1 MSISFSDELIK
12 TFDYLLSQF
21 GIAVDWT
28 SENVLPYLQT
38 LAEKLVRF
46 EINTSIMGLVVGVVV
61 LTVGVWIFVK
71 DIKDWDSGVF
81 ILSVILIVVAGIVCC
96 CQVYDIIKCVSFPE
110 LYVFEYIKHALN
122 T

>member
-21 GIAVDWT
+21 GITVDWT
-28 SENVLPYLQT
+28 GENVIPYLQT

-46 EINTSIMGLVVGVVV
+46 EINTSIMGLVVGVIV

-81 ILSVILIVVAGIVCC
+81 ILGVILIIVAGIVCC

>member
-28 SENVLPYLQT
+28 SENVIPYLQT

-46 EINTSIMGLVVGVVV
+46 EINTSIMCLVVGVVV

-81 ILSVILIVVAGIVCC
+81 ILGVILIIVAGIVCC

>member
-28 SENVLPYLQT
+28 DENVIPYLQT

-81 ILSVILIVVAGIVCC
+81 ILGAILIIVAGIVCC

-110 LYVFEYIKHALN
+110 LYVFEYIKHALH

>member
-28 SENVLPYLQT
+28 SENVIPYLQT

-81 ILSVILIVVAGIVCC
+81 ILGVILIIVAGIVCC

>member
-28 SENVLPYLQT
+28 GENVIPYLQT

-81 ILSVILIVVAGIVCC
+81 ILGVILIIVAGIVCC

>member
-28 SENVLPYLQT
+28 DENVIPYLQT

-46 EINTSIMGLVVGVVV
+46 EINTSIMWLVIGVVV
-61 LTVGVWIFVK
+61 LIVGVWIFVK

-81 ILSVILIVVAGIVCC
+81 ILGAILIIVAGIVCC

>member
-28 SENVLPYLQT
+28 NENVLPYLQT

-81 ILSVILIVVAGIVCC
+81 ILGAILIIVAGIVCC

>member
-81 ILSVILIVVAGIVCC
+81 ILGVILIIVAGIVCC

-110 LYVFEYIKHALN
+110 LYVFEYIELVLH

>member
-1 MSISFSDELIK
+1 MSITFSDELIK

-28 SENVLPYLQT
+28 NENVLPYLQT

-81 ILSVILIVVAGIVCC
+81 ILGVILIIVAGIVCC

>member
-46 EINTSIMGLVVGVVV
+46 EINTSIMWLVVGVVV

-71 DIKDWDSGVF
+71 DIKDWDSGV
-81 ILSVILIVVAGIVCC
+81 VILGAILIIVAGIVCC
-96 CQVYDIIKCVSFPE
+96 WQVYDIIKCVSFPE

>member
-81 ILSVILIVVAGIVCC
+81 ILGVILIIVAGIVCC

-110 LYVFEYIKHALN
+110 LYVFEYIKLALK

>member
-28 SENVLPYLQT
+28 NENVLPYLQT

-46 EINTSIMGLVVGVVV
+46 EINTSIMWLVVGVVV

-81 ILSVILIVVAGIVCC
+81 ILGAILIIVAGIVCC

>member
-28 SENVLPYLQT
+28 NENVLPYLQT

-71 DIKDWDSGVF
+71 DIKGWDSGVF
-81 ILSVILIVVAGIVCC
+81 ILGAILIIVAGIVCC

>member
-81 ILSVILIVVAGIVCC
+81 ILGVIVIIVAGIVCC

>member
-28 SENVLPYLQT
+28 DENVIPYLQT

-46 EINTSIMGLVVGVVV
+46 EINTSIMWLVVGVVV

-81 ILSVILIVVAGIVCC
+81 ILGAILIIVAGIVCC

>member
-28 SENVLPYLQT
+28 NENVLPYLQT

-81 ILSVILIVVAGIVCC
+81 ILGVIVIIVAGIVCC

>member
-81 ILSVILIVVAGIVCC
+81 ILGVILIIVAGIVCC

>member
-28 SENVLPYLQT
+28 NENVLPYLQT

-46 EINTSIMGLVVGVVV
+46 EINTSIMGLVVGVVI

-81 ILSVILIVVAGIVCC
+81 ILGAILIIVAGIVCC

>member
-1 MSISFSDELIK
+1 MSISVSDELIK

-46 EINTSIMGLVVGVVV
+46 EINTSIMWLVVGVVV

-81 ILSVILIVVAGIVCC
+81 ILGVILIIVAGIVCC

>member
-28 SENVLPYLQT
+28 DENVIPYLQT

-81 ILSVILIVVAGIVCC
+81 ILGVILIIVAGIVCC

-110 LYVFEYIKHALN
+110 LYVFEYIELALQ

>member
-28 SENVLPYLQT
+28 GENVIPYLQT

-46 EINTSIMGLVVGVVV
+46 EINTSIMWLVIGVVG
-61 LTVGVWIFVK
+61 LIVGVWMFVK
-71 DIKDWDSGVF
+71 DIKDWNTGICLIGG
-81 ILSVILIVVAGIVCC
+81 ILTIVAGVICC
-96 CQVYDIIKCVSFPE
+96 WQVYDIIKCVSFPE
-110 LYVFEYIKHALN
+110 LYVFEYIELALH

>member
-28 SENVLPYLQT
+28 NENVLPYLQT

-81 ILSVILIVVAGIVCC
+81 ILGVILIIVAGIVCC

>member
-28 SENVLPYLQT
+28 SENVIPYLQT

-46 EINTSIMGLVVGVVV
+46 EINTSIMWLVVGVVV

-81 ILSVILIVVAGIVCC
+81 ILGAILIIVAGIVCC
-96 CQVYDIIKCVSFPE
+96 CQVYNIIKCVSFPE

>member
-1 MSISFSDELIK
+1 MSISFSGELIK

-81 ILSVILIVVAGIVCC
+81 ILGVILIIVAGIVCC

>member
-28 SENVLPYLQT
+28 SENVIPYLQT

-46 EINTSIMGLVVGVVV
+46 EINTSIMWLVIGVVG
-61 LTVGVWIFVK
+61 LIVGVWMFVK
-71 DIKDWDSGVF
+71 DIKDWDTG
-81 ILSVILIVVAGIVCC
+81 ICLIGGILIIVAGVICC
-96 CQVYDIIKCVSFPE
+96 WQVYDIIKCVSFPE
-110 LYVFEYIKHALN
+110 LYVFEYIKLALH

>member
-81 ILSVILIVVAGIVCC
+81 ILGAILIIVAGIVCC

>member
-28 SENVLPYLQT
+28 SENVIPYLQT

-46 EINTSIMGLVVGVVV
+46 EINTSIMGLVIGVVV

-81 ILSVILIVVAGIVCC
+81 ILGVILIIVAGIVCC

>member
-28 SENVLPYLQT
+28 GENVIPYLQT

-46 EINTSIMGLVVGVVV
+46 EINTSIMWLVVGVVV
-61 LTVGVWIFVK
+61 LTVGVWMFVK
-71 DIKDWDSGVF
+71 DIKDWNTGVCAVGVVI
-81 ILSVILIVVAGIVCC
+81 ILVGVDVCC

>member
-1 MSISFSDELIK
+1 M
-12 TFDYLLSQF
+12 
-21 GIAVDWT
+21 
-28 SENVLPYLQT
+28 LPYLQT

-46 EINTSIMGLVVGVVV
+46 EINTSIMWLVVGVVV

-81 ILSVILIVVAGIVCC
+81 ILGVILIIVAGIVCC

-110 LYVFEYIKHALN
+110 LYVFEYIKHALH

>member
-46 EINTSIMGLVVGVVV
+46 ETNTSIMGLVVGVVV

-81 ILSVILIVVAGIVCC
+81 ILGVILIIVAGIVCC

>member
-81 ILSVILIVVAGIVCC
+81 ILGAILIIVAGIVCC

-110 LYVFEYIKHALN
+110 LYVFEYIELALH

>member
-46 EINTSIMGLVVGVVV
+46 EINTSIMWLVVGVVV

-81 ILSVILIVVAGIVCC
+81 ILGAILIIVAGIVCC

>member
-38 LAEKLVRF
+38 LAEKLVQF

-81 ILSVILIVVAGIVCC
+81 ILGVILIIVAGIVCC

>member
-81 ILSVILIVVAGIVCC
+81 IVGAILIIVAGIVCC
-96 CQVYDIIKCVSFPE
+96 GEVYDIIKCVSLPE
-110 LYVFEYIKHALN
+110 LYVFEYIKHASN

>member
-46 EINTSIMGLVVGVVV
+46 EINTSIMWLVVGVVV

-81 ILSVILIVVAGIVCC
+81 ILGVILIIVAGIVCC

-110 LYVFEYIKHALN
+110 LYVFEYIELALH

>member
-46 EINTSIMGLVVGVVV
+46 EINTSIMCLVVGIVV

-81 ILSVILIVVAGIVCC
+81 ILGVILIIVAGIVCC

>member
-28 SENVLPYLQT
+28 GENVIPYLQT
-38 LAEKLVRF
+38 LAEKLVRI

-81 ILSVILIVVAGIVCC
+81 ILGAILIIVAGIVCC

>member
-81 ILSVILIVVAGIVCC
+81 ILGVILIIVAGIVCC

-110 LYVFEYIKHALN
+110 LYVFEYIELALQ

>member
-28 SENVLPYLQT
+28 DENVIPYLQT

-81 ILSVILIVVAGIVCC
+81 ILGAILIIVAGIVCC

-110 LYVFEYIKHALN
+110 LYVFEYIKYALN